1 VIAMTR
7 RFCSVLFLLVWVPVA
22 ALSEDRFFES
32 NGVKIRYVVEG
43 QGEPVLLIHGFSA
56 DLERNWI
63 GPGLISALAKSHRT
77 IAFDH
82 RGHGKSEKPHDPMQY
97 GKELVEDAIRLLDHL
112 EVKRAHVVGYSM
124 GASIVTKLLVDHPD
138 RLLTATLGGNAGKL
152 EGADFT
158 FYDQLADDL
167 EAGKGA
173 IRLFMALRPP
183 GQPPQPQEQLKA
195 INAAFIASNDQK
207 ALAAVIRGVRQWAV
221 PEAPLKANK
230 VPVLALIGS
239 LDPLK
244 RDVDAL
250 SSRLAGMNTVVIDG
264 ANHMTAVSRPEFATE
279 LLNFLEQHRTN

>member
-1 VIAMTR
+1 MTR
-7 RFCSVLFLLVWVPVA
+7 RLGSVLFLLVWVPVA

-56 DLERNWI
+56 DLERNWV
-63 GPGLISALAKSHRT
+63 GPRLFSTLAKSYRT
-77 IAFDH
+77 IAYDN

-97 GKELVEDAIRLLDHL
+97 GKELVEDAVRLLDHL
-112 EVKRAHVVGYSM
+112 DVKRAHVVGYSM
-124 GASIVTKLLVDHPD
+124 GAAIVTKLLIDHPD
-138 RLLTATLGGNAGKL
+138 RLLSATLGGNAGKL

-173 IRLFMALRPP
+173 TRLFMALRPP
-183 GQPPQPQEQLKA
+183 GEPPQPEEQLKA
-195 INAAFIASNDQK
+195 INTAFIAMNDQQ
-207 ALAAVIRGVRQWAV
+207 ALTAVIRGVRQWAV
-221 PEAPLKANK
+221 PEAPLMANK

-244 RDVDAL
+244 REVDAL
-250 SSRLAGMNTVVIDG
+250 SSRLAGMNTVVIEG
-264 ANHMTAVSRPEFATE
+264 ANHMTAISRPEFATE
-279 LLNFLEQHRTN
+279 LLNFLEKHHTN

>member
-1 VIAMTR
+1 MTR
-7 RFCSVLFLLVWVPVA
+7 RLGSVLFLLVWVPVA

-43 QGEPVLLIHGFSA
+43 QGEPVLFIHGFSA

-63 GPGLISALAKSHRT
+63 GPRLFSTLAKSYRT
-77 IAFDH
+77 IAYDN

-97 GKELVEDAIRLLDHL
+97 GKELVEDAVRLLDHL
-112 EVKRAHVVGYSM
+112 DVKRAHVVGYSM
-124 GASIVTKLLVDHPD
+124 GAAIVTKLLIDHPD
-138 RLLTATLGGNAGKL
+138 RLLSATLGGNAGKL

-173 IRLFMALRPP
+173 TRLFMALRPP
-183 GQPPQPQEQLKA
+183 GEPPQPEEQLKA
-195 INAAFIASNDQK
+195 INTAFIAMNDQQ
-207 ALAAVIRGVRQWAV
+207 ALTAVIRGVRQWAV
-221 PEAPLKANK
+221 PEAPLMANK

-244 RDVDAL
+244 REVDAL
-250 SSRLAGMNTVVIDG
+250 SSRLAGMNTVVIEG
-264 ANHMTAVSRPEFATE
+264 ANHMTAISRPEFATE
-279 LLNFLEQHRTN
+279 LLNFLEKHHTN